1 MLNEVT
7 IINPS
12 DRFTDVLVQP
22 ETLTLQAYCSQNGYT
37 YPVGPTQ
44 GIAGDSTEYA
54 WNPYEYEASGG
65 ATPLA
70 EASYTL
76 RIFDERGY
84 FAAPTAGYM
93 RPYAGTVFAL
103 YRPQKCEPGVV

>member
-1 MLNEVT
+1 MN
-7 IINPS
+7 S
-12 DRFTDVLVQP
+12 FTDVLVQP
-22 ETLTLQAYCSQNGYT
+22 EHLTLQAYCSQNGYT

-44 GIAGDSTEYA
+44 GIAGDATEYA
-54 WNPYEYEASGG
+54 WNPYEYERSGG

-84 FAAPTAGYM
+84 GAAASPGTL
-93 RPYAGTVFAL
+93 RSYAGSVFAL
-103 YRPQKCEPGVV
+103 YRPQKCEREKVREDM